1 MLLKDRSSSLK
12 LVILYLFY
20 NVCLKIFFSLFN
32 HLLYI
37 EYPEDIKQLSFFVI
51 KDNFLS
57 AFIENLFRVISS
69 DLFWLLPYTI
79 MNIYIFVKLINYLIK
94 ENRDVY
100 QYMSFVILKVYFF
113 WCIVYLCSIGF
124 GFFLENGGLGSLL
137 GGVASPYGGYT
148 ITYLLLG
155 NFVFVLLFVPLWN
168 KIVKN
173 WVFKTKP

>member
-1 MLLKDRSSSLK
+1 MLQKDRSSSLK

-57 AFIENLFRVISS
+57 TFIENLFRVISS

-79 MNIYIFVKLINYLIK
+79 MNIYIFMKLINYLIK
-94 ENRDVY
+94 ENRDAY

-124 GFFLENGGLGSLL
+124 GFFLEKYCSCLNSKSAIFFPFKGLNIFLELMFPCNINSLKL
-137 GGVASPYGGYT
+137 ESFF
-148 ITYLLLG
+148 I
-155 NFVFVLLFVPLWN
+155 
-168 KIVKN
+168 
-173 WVFKTKP
+173 